1 MKGIC
6 KDINLMLRI
15 DHMIVDTGGE
25 VYCFSADKR
34 DVVAHGYIQSVQNL
48 FPEVPQ
54 SFKGLIVQIC
64 SDDEGKSQYRTLKL
78 NPKDDG
84 LNLDIEFF
92 NNLNAPQIVSDRMRR
107 LEMEI
112 TLAKMWRLG
121 LSDETKSEILSVYKN
136 IKRG

>member
-1 MKGIC
+1 MKGIYR
-6 KDINLMLRI
+6 DINSMLKI

-25 VYCFSADKR
+25 VYCFSADNR

-64 SDDEGKSQYRTLKL
+64 SDDDGERRYRTLKL
-78 NPKDDG
+78 NPKDEG

-92 NNLNAPQIVSDRMRR
+92 NNLNAPQIVSDRMHR

-121 LSDETKSEILSVYKN
+121 LSDERKSEILSLYRN
-136 IKRG
+136 IKQR